1 MGREYNQNDYNY
13 YKSINSD
20 RVNRDNRRLSH
31 NSRGNTNSDIN
42 SIIRI
47 FVSFVIIV
55 ISVVVISIVVN
66 QVINIKVF
74 DKIDLKPEVHDSL
87 NLTTD
92 ANSGNSFFVNDDQ
105 GLKFRKEDKSFAREE
120 WIEKNGELFYFDTA
134 GYGLNGDM
142 KLDGQ
147 VYTFANGK
155 LKDIKRDTSFVRRAK
170 DEYFSSIESAQ
181 YLVWLDDEEKEGN
194 FYPIKYKMYSDDI
207 EDYLGTE
214 ADKQYASP
222 NMIKIYMSN
231 IYYLA
236 VGKGTKYAGRLYRM
250 RPNAIHKETIGIG
263 VTGYIVLSDDVVYY
277 CDGDR
282 VMKVKSWNGVNL
294 KLPENEELTDD
305 GEIVIKLPTPSDAT
319 PVTND
324 QNSELTVDIDN
335 LPKPDSEIKITE
347 TSVNNV
353 RINVLPTNNETK
365 SNNNETKSNDNKIKS
380 NENKETSVKNNVET
394 TTNNKPGAPRVEVGL
409 SPGESRSETK
419 NTQVEVGAGPKVV
432 EVEAP
437 K

>member
-1 MGREYNQNDYNY
+1 MNRDYNQSMNNY
-13 YKSINSD
+13 YRTTNSERINRENRHMHSRPKS
-20 RVNRDNRRLSH
+20 
-31 NSRGNTNSDIN
+31 NSDIN

-47 FVSFVIIV
+47 LVAFVVIVASIAVIVVIINR
-55 ISVVVISIVVN
+55 IKD
-66 QVINIKVF
+66 IKVF

-92 ANSGNSFFVNDDQ
+92 ANSGNSFFVNDEQ

-142 KLDGQ
+142 KLEGQ
-147 VYTFANGK
+147 VYTFVNGK
-155 LKDIKRDTSFVRRAK
+155 LKDIKRDTSYVRRAN

-181 YLVWLDDEEKEGN
+181 YLVWLDDVEKEGN

-222 NMIKIYMSN
+222 NMMKIYMSN

-236 VGKGTKYAGRLYRM
+236 VGKGTNYAGRLYRM

-263 VTGYIVLSDDVVYY
+263 VTGFIVLSDDVVYY

-282 VMKVKSWNGVNL
+282 VMKVKSWNNVNL
-294 KLPENEELTDD
+294 KLKDNEELTED
-305 GEIVIKLPTPSDAT
+305 GEIIIKLPTPSDAM
-319 PVTND
+319 PLNGDSAND
-324 QNSELTVDIDN
+324 LTIDVSD
-335 LPKPDSEIKITE
+335 LPKPDDEVRIEES
-347 TSVNNV
+347 SVNSV
-353 RINVLPTNNETK
+353 RINVLPVSNESETNNR
-365 SNNNETKSNDNKIKS
+365 
-380 NENKETSVKNNVET
+380 ETSNRQPINNTET
-394 TTNNKPGAPRVEVGL
+394 TIRDDRNGPRVEIGL
-409 SPGESRSETK
+409 SPGEERSTTR
-419 NTQVEVGAGPKVV
+419 NTQVEIGNAPRVV

-437 K
+437 R